1 HVEQSHGEGG
11 WDRPRVK
18 SLGKK
23 IRSSPD
29 GLARL
34 YAFRMLQPPWMPYSL
49 YRWVSESRAKRF
61 LETSLKRD
69 FPEAHLRMKGIGQ
82 KNLGCEGLNP
92 LSPIECGRLEV
103 WYYRLRIR
111 KEMFYLS

>member
-1 HVEQSHGEGG
+1 MGSAQGEESAKE
-11 WDRPRVK
+11 DPLV
-18 SLGKK
+18 
-23 IRSSPD
+23 PD
-29 GLARL
+29 VLAQL
-34 YAFRMLQPPWMPYSL
+34 YGFRMLQPPGCPKRCTAGFPKAEPTIPQNL
-49 YRWVSESRAKRF
+49 AKC
-61 LETSLKRD
+61 D

>member
-1 HVEQSHGEGG
+1 M
-11 WDRPRVK
+11 K
-18 SLGKK
+18 SLRKK

-29 GLARL
+29 GLAQL
-34 YAFRMLQPPWMPYSL
+34 YGFRMLQPPGCPK
-49 YRWVSESRAKRF
+49 RCTAGFPESRAKRF

-82 KNLGCEGLNP
+82 KNLGREGPNP